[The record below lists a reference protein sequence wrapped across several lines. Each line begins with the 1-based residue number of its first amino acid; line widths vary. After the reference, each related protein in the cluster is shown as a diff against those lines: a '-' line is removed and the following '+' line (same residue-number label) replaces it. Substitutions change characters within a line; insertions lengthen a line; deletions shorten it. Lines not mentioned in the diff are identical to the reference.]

1 MTVVVKRQQMA
12 DRLGQ
17 VAADRVI
24 PIGNHTIIGGFSLAA
39 FALRTAGP
47 TPLRPPRVPKHVRY
61 QATLLPACPSVNIA
75 RCSTFCLA

>member
-1 MTVVVKRQQMA
+1 MA

-39 FALRTAGP
+39 FALRTADP
-47 TPLRPPRVPKHVRY
+47 TSLTASRVPKHVRY
-61 QATLLPACPSVNIA
+61 QATLLPACL
-75 RCSTFCLA
+75 STDTTR

>member
-1 MTVVVKRQQMA
+1 MA

-47 TPLRPPRVPKHVRY
+47 TSLTAARVPKHVPY
-61 QATLLPACPSVNIA
+61 QATLLPAFHA
-75 RCSTFCLA
+75 RETKVPRGRHLEE